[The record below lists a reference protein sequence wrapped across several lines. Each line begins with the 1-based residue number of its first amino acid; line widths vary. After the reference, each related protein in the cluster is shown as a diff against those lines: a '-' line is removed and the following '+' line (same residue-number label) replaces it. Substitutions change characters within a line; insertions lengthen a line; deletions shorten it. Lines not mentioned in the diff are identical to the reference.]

1 MGVKIVSNQKIISEC
16 RPYKVDEIPK
26 IDIDYRGL
34 VDYAHANNKTVPE
47 LSDTEKELFIIGST
61 MQEVRKVFLQDA

>member
-1 MGVKIVSNQKIISEC
+1 MKIVSDKNILSES
-16 RPYKVDEIPK
+16 RPYKMDEIPK

-47 LSDTEKELFIIGST
+47 LSDAEKEQFILGAT
-61 MQEVRKVFLQDA
+61 MQEVRERMLLQEE

>member
-1 MGVKIVSNQKIISEC
+1 M
-16 RPYKVDEIPK
+16 DEIPK

-47 LSDTEKELFIIGST
+47 LSDAEKVEYEELKKS
-61 MQEVRKVFLQDA
+61 L